1 MALGANAVTANSN
14 PTSSATI
21 GGQPYNFA
29 GATPTSVVSVGSV
42 GAERQVTNVAA
53 GRLSATS
60 TDAINGSQLFAT
72 NAAINS
78 LSTSVTGSTGSLDNL
93 GNSTAAALGGGATYN
108 STTSAISAPSY
119 TTYNANGT
127 TATANDVGSAI
138 DNLNNQGIKY
148 FHANSTAADSVA
160 TGTDSVAIGPSA
172 IASGNQSVA
181 LGDIAA
187 ASGTRSTALG
197 FDAIASNANATAV
210 GVNSNAT
217 GLNSVAIGSGS
228 SATTTNGVALGA
240 GAVTGNINPTP
251 NGTIGGQN
259 YTYAGGVPNSVVS
272 VGNVNAERQVT
283 NVAAGRVTAAST
295 DAINGS
301 QLFATNTAINLLSTS
316 TSTGISTAQSGVNS
330 LSTGL
335 SSTNSA
341 VGSLSTSASTGI
353 STAQSG
359 VNSLSTGLSSTNS
372 AVGSLS
378 TSASTG

>member
-1 MALGANAVTANSN
+1 ATASGDNSTAIGTFATASNTNAIAQGASASATGLNALALGPSASAVTDNSVALGANAVTANPN

-21 GGQPYNFA
+21 GGQTYSFA
-29 GATPTSVVSVGSV
+29 GTTPTSVVSVGSA

-53 GRLSATS
+53 GRVSATS
-60 TDAINGSQLFAT
+60 TDAVNGSQLFAT

-78 LSTSVTGSTGSLDNL
+78 LSTSVTGITGSTGSLDNL
-93 GNSTAAALGGGATYN
+93 GTSTAAALGGGATYN
-108 STTSAISAPSY
+108 STTNSISAPSY

-127 TATANDVGSAI
+127 TATANNVGAAI

-148 FHANSTAADSVA
+148 FHANSTAADSIA

-172 IASGNQSVA
+172 TASGNQSVA

-240 GAVTGNINPTP
+240 GAVTGNINPTL
-251 NGTIGGQN
+251 NGTIGGQT
-259 YTYAGGVPNSVVS
+259 YTYAGGVPISVVS
-272 VGNVNAERQVT
+272 VGNVGAERQVT
-283 NVAAGRVTAAST
+283 NVAAGRVSASST

-301 QLFATNTAINLLSTS
+301 QLFATHTAI
-316 TSTGISTAQSGVNS
+316 NS
-330 LSTGL
+330 LST
-335 SSTNSA
+335 
-341 VGSLSTSASTGI
+341 
-353 STAQSG
+353 
-359 VNSLSTGLSSTNS
+359 
-372 AVGSLS
+372 
-378 TSASTG
+378 